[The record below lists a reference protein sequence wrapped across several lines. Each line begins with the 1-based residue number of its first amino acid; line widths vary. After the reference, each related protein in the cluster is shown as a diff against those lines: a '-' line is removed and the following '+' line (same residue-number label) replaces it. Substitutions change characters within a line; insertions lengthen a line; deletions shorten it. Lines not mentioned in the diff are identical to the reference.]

1 MAVPKALSE
10 ENSARSMATQASA
23 KGKAPRQAAEQAL
36 KESDEAKAKLV
47 KVLET
52 MKATYTVTQD
62 KVASTSKTPVDIVIW
77 EQRADTLRIQAE
89 EKLADAEKKLAAAEE
104 EKKNKALLL
113 KMARHVL
120 YKRED
125 SSTVMILTAVANAMA
140 LLKSHLPDLDVEL
153 LCKDFTVDEAECEA
167 LTNGAYNATHEF
179 MLSYDFSSLAESKD
193 NHSPRNL

>member
-47 KVLET
+47 KALET

-89 EKLADAEKKLAAAEE
+89 EKLADAEKKLTVAEE

-153 LCKDFTVDEAECEA
+153 LCKDFTVDEAECEV

>member
-10 ENSARSMATQASA
+10 ENSARSMATQALA